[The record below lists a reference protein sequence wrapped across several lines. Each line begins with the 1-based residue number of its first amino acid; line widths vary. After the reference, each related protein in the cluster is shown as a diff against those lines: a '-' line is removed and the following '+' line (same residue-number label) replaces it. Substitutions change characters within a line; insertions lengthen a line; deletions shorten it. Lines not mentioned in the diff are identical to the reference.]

1 MVTNATR
8 NFVIT
13 TINRPLLLA
22 STRQHGAF
30 LSRHERYASG
40 PTHRCRRSTRARAG
54 RVHRITGL
62 RDRDLS
68 VFVDTPCH
76 KFKCLL
82 PKYVSGEVS
91 VTQKFSCVFVSPVP
105 IVFLTVRADG
115 RIRAGTM
122 IAKKRLCQNGCVL
135 RNQTHS
141 RSLLLCINIYLLSY
155 RNVIGP
161 QSELRFDRRLRSSDI
176 ICGDHCSVQPQT

>member
-62 RDRDLS
+62 RDLS

-91 VTQKFSCVFVSPVP
+91 VTQKFS
-105 IVFLTVRADG
+105 
-115 RIRAGTM
+115 IRAGSM
-122 IAKKRLCQNGCVL
+122 IAKKKLCQNVCVL

-141 RSLLLCINIYLLSY
+141 RGLLLCIDIYLLSY